1 MQGSETAQPEETK
14 PLLVD
19 SPRAGVARL
28 QLNRPH
34 ARNALNMA
42 LRKALAST
50 FERLD
55 QDDTVRCI
63 VVCGIGPHFAS
74 GADLTE
80 IQALGSAEIW
90 RQQVPRYW
98 KAIADCSKPVIAAVC
113 GSALG
118 GGCELALHADI
129 IIAARSASF
138 GQPEVGLGM
147 MPGGGATQRLV
158 KAIGKY
164 QAMKL
169 VLTGWPVT
177 ADEALSLGMISE
189 VAPDDS
195 LMQRALD
202 MAAHI
207 ASRSPMAVRLI
218 KEAVLAGSEAPLS
231 TGLLLERRS
240 FELLFDTPELKA
252 GIQSFLTRRKPEVTA
267 SRQTASNVGLTATTP
282 S

>member
-1 MQGSETAQPEETK
+1 
-14 PLLVD
+14 
-19 SPRAGVARL
+19 
-28 QLNRPH
+28 
-34 ARNALNMA
+34 MA

-63 VVCGIGPHFAS
+63 VVCGNGPHFAS

-90 RQQVPRYW
+90 RQQVTRYW

-195 LMQRALD
+195 LMQRALE

-207 ASRSPMAVRLI
+207 ASRSPMAAQLI

-252 GIQSFLTRRKPEVTA
+252 GIQSFLTRREPEVTA
-267 SRQTASNVGLTATTP
+267 SRQMVSNVGLAATTP